1 MSLKI
6 VLINMATILMMSAK
20 KVSLGL
26 LKIKI
31 FWNKDDDV
39 IISVHDVIKKIFS
52 RGSNY
57 IVEMVM

>member
-1 MSLKI
+1 
-6 VLINMATILMMSAK
+6 MATILMMSAK

-39 IISVHDVIKKIFS
+39 IISVHDVINKIFS